1 MNSIVELPLWLA
13 SELLKTY
20 FDWFL
25 RVVFVIF
32 RPFVERVLP
41 RAFNTRIRSD
51 MSANAAN
58 VPLKEVSSHFYSL
71 GVKMIPHFPEQRIS
85 DFLYSVREGCVHLF

>member
-1 MNSIVELPLWLA
+1 M
-13 SELLKTY
+13 
-20 FDWFL
+20 FL
-25 RVVFVIF
+25 ISLIS

-85 DFLYSVREGCVHLF
+85 DFLYSVMKGWVLLF